1 MKVAAFVTAVCVAVP
16 SLSAAQTARNRTP
29 QLAPAAPAKV
39 AQAYEQ
45 FLLGHHLEENDDVA
59 GAIAAYKKAIELD
72 PLAADIP
79 AELAGLYLRHD
90 KIDDAT
96 AASEQALKVAPAN
109 PEAHRVLGLIAAS
122 KIDNRAGQPQAGA
135 DADVANAIQH
145 LEKAVANPIG
155 EADPNAR
162 GTLARLYLRI

>member
-1 MKVAAFVTAVCVAVP
+1 MRFAVCVTVLSIAVP
-16 SLSAAQTARNRTP
+16 STLVAQAPRNRTS
-29 QLAPAAPAKV
+29 QLASPAPAKV

-109 PEAHRVLGLIAAS
+109 PEAHRVLGLI
-122 KIDNRAGQPQAGA
+122 
-135 DADVANAIQH
+135 
-145 LEKAVANPIG
+145 
-155 EADPNAR
+155 
-162 GTLARLYLRI
+162 